1 MAYNFPGV
9 PAAAMPPM
17 GMLKRPNHIFYINH
31 LCHLSKYA
39 FSIAIFKV
47 ILFYDE

>member
-17 GMLKRPNHIFYINH
+17 GMLKSPNHILYIS
-31 LCHLSKYA
+31 HLSKYA

>member
-17 GMLKRPNHIFYINH
+17 GMLKSPNHVLYISHFMSFIEICIFH
-31 LCHLSKYA
+31 CC
-39 FSIAIFKV
+39 V
-47 ILFYDE
+47 

>member
-17 GMLKRPNHIFYINH
+17 GMLESHNHILYIIIH
-31 LCHLSKYA
+31 LHLSEHV
-39 FSIAIFKV
+39 FFITVFKV
-47 ILFYDE
+47 TFILL

>member
-31 LCHLSKYA
+31 FMSFIEIC
-39 FSIAIFKV
+39 IFHCY
-47 ILFYDE
+47 I